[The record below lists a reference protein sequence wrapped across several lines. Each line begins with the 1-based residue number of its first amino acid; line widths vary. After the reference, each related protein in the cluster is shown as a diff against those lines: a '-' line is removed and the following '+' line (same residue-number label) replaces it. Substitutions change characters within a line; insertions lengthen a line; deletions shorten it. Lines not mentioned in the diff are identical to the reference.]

1 MFSIIGTIK
10 QDGKEI
16 KNIVLPCASNQEII
30 EKLKEVQVETNE
42 FLTDIILKANKN
54 GSGDNIQ
61 EDTEED
67 DEEDSDSNEPDL
79 KIPKLT

>member
-1 MFSIIGTIK
+1 MFSAERHTPK
-10 QDGKEI
+10 
-16 KNIVLPCASNQEII
+16 S
-30 EKLKEVQVETNE
+30 
-42 FLTDIILKANKN
+42 ILKANKN

-67 DEEDSDSNEPDL
+67 DDEEDSDSNEPDL